1 LDYKYNIAKRF
12 LFSKSST
19 KFISFITY
27 ISILG
32 VALGVA
38 ALIIATSVLAGFEN
52 EIKSKVAGLVSH
64 IQLGSFDPNGIK
76 NHSRVIDSLKLKFP
90 EITAI
95 SPYVQREALIKYKSN
110 IEGVILKG
118 IEQKTDI
125 STAKSRIV
133 SGEFNLTPID
143 TTFSRVLIGEK
154 LAKKLN
160 VEVGKKVFLLGL
172 KGVPSPINPPKIKQ
186 FIVAG
191 TYETGLRDYDDVYI
205 YTDLKTAQNVF
216 EFGNNITG
224 IEMNMRSLDSL
235 DMNASDINGFLGY
248 PYSAKS
254 MFKIFK
260 PLFTW
265 VELQK
270 PLAPVFLSMIILVA
284 TFNIIGTILML
295 VLEKTNSVG
304 VLKSLGASNA
314 DIMKIFIYDGLIIGF
329 IGIILGNIIGLG
341 LCLLEYNFKF
351 FSLPEY
357 YYMKNVPILIQPWMI
372 VLVSIITFALC
383 FLATTIPAYFASKIS
398 PIKSLKFS

>member
-1 LDYKYNIAKRF
+1 M
-12 LFSKSST
+12 
-19 KFISFITY
+19 
-27 ISILG
+27 
-32 VALGVA
+32 GVA
-38 ALIIATSVLAGFEN
+38 ALIIATSVLSGFEG

-64 IQLGSFDPNGIK
+64 IQLNSFDAKGIK
-76 NHSRVIDSLKLKFP
+76 NYSNKIDSLKIRYP
-90 EITAI
+90 QITAI

-110 IEGVILKG
+110 VEGVILKG
-118 IEQKTDI
+118 IDQKTDI
-125 STAKSRIV
+125 STAKSRII

-143 TTFSRVLIGEK
+143 TTFSRVFIGEK

-160 VEVGKKVFLLGL
+160 VEAGKKVFLLGL

-216 EFGNNITG
+216 EFENNITG
-224 IEMNMRSLDSL
+224 IEMNMKNLDSL
-235 DMNASDINGFLGY
+235 DNYAADMNEFLGY
-248 PYSAKS
+248 PYTAKS

-260 PLFTW
+260 ALFTW

-304 VLKSLGASNA
+304 VLKSLGAGNG

-329 IGIILGNIIGLG
+329 IGIILGNILGLG
-341 LCLLEYNFKF
+341 LCLLEQKFKF

-372 VLVSIITFALC
+372 VLISIITFILC